1 MTWYP
6 TQIPNI
12 WYVLVAQSCPT
23 LCHLMDCHP
32 PGSSVQGVLQIRIQ
46 EWEDIP
52 FSREFSQP
60 RDRMQVSCIG
70 SRILYRLSY
79 QGREAKKNT
88 KHPQILCWM
97 TQTGCPRAPSGLMYC
112 NLWGPEWWWSFS
124 FSMFIKKRY
133 LIEHAMELQFIRI
146 WHIWNLLK
154 AFEIL

>member
-23 LCHLMDCHP
+23 LRHLMDGRP

-46 EWEDIP
+46 EWVDIP
-52 FSREFSQP
+52 FSSEFSQP

-79 QGREAKKNT
+79 QGREAKKKNNT
-88 KHPQILCWM
+88 LRFSVEWHRL
-97 TQTGCPRAPSGLMYC
+97 GAPGLQVAWYIAISGAQSGGGVSVFPCL
-112 NLWGPEWWWSFS
+112 SRKD
-124 FSMFIKKRY
+124 I
-133 LIEHAMELQFIRI
+133 
-146 WHIWNLLK
+146 
-154 AFEIL
+154 